1 MTFINIAMP
10 VVNGFT
16 SMMRNMYLLSS
27 IGFTVLGF
35 SSSFKEYKYYVRL
48 VGYCIFIYSIIY
60 GLITAADF
68 NNYLK
73 LIETQTHLDNK
84 DKNLLN
90 NWYKYDIL
98 AYIYCIMLLVILIIV
113 IRDDILKKFK

>member
-35 SSSFKEYKYYVRL
+35 SSSF
-48 VGYCIFIYSIIY
+48 
-60 GLITAADF
+60 
-68 NNYLK
+68 
-73 LIETQTHLDNK
+73 
-84 DKNLLN
+84 
-90 NWYKYDIL
+90 
-98 AYIYCIMLLVILIIV
+98 
-113 IRDDILKKFK
+113 